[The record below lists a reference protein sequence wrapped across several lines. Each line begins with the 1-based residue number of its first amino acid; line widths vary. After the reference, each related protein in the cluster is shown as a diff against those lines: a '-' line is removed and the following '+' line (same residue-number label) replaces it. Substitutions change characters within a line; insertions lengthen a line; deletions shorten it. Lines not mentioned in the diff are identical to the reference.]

1 MKALAIVALVF
12 GALSIFIP
20 VIGVFLA
27 ILCSLMAMIS
37 FRSQPTL
44 SGITFGINIINTAFL
59 SPSIMLSDFASY
71 SGVLDLETSTT
82 SAPTELGEIYWSY
95 VGFHLV
101 LFVVAVAWRLVRG
114 APKKAVDTLA

>member
-20 VIGVFLA
+20 VAGVFLA
-27 ILCSLMAMIS
+27 MLCSLMAMIS

-59 SPSIMLSDFASY
+59 SPSIMLSDVAS
-71 SGVLDLETSTT
+71 SGAFDLGTSTI
-82 SAPTELGEIYWSY
+82 SAPTESGEIYWSY

-101 LFVVAVAWRLVRG
+101 LFAVALAWRLVRG
-114 APKKAVDTLA
+114 APKKAVEASV